1 MVRFGGRY
9 TGKEVPGWLLPFLV
23 GFLVGVILMNTGM
36 FLKVENSSLLDEY
49 TLGRLKYLEINCN
62 TFFIYVLQKRM
73 AVLWLLMLFGIT
85 TIGLYVFC
93 GYLAWC
99 GFALGTLLSVAVMR
113 YGIKG
118 ILLMVTG
125 AFPHYIFYVPA
136 CLLLLKLGQRL
147 YRKEQ
152 NILQCGM
159 SFLGIHIVVII
170 GILLE
175 SYVNPYIMTKILK
188 IF

>member
-1 MVRFGGRY
+1 MVRFRGRI
-9 TGKEVPGWLLPFLV
+9 TKREVPGWLLPFLI
-23 GFLVGVILMNTGM
+23 GFVAGVILMNSGM
-36 FLKVENSSLLDEY
+36 FLQLEESSLLDEY

-62 TFFIYVLQKRM
+62 TFFVYVLQKRITL
-73 AVLWLLMLFGIT
+73 LWLLMLFCIT
-85 TIGLYVFC
+85 TIGLYVLC

-99 GFALGTLLSVAVMR
+99 GFVCGTLLSVAIMR

-118 ILLMVTG
+118 ILLIVAGTL
-125 AFPHYIFYVPA
+125 PHYIFYIPA
-136 CLLLLKLGQRL
+136 CLLLIKLGQKLHERT
-147 YRKEQ
+147 Q
-152 NILQCGM
+152 NVLQCGM

-188 IF
+188 VF